1 MASAL
6 ADPAG
11 GSSGA
16 RSAPLLQGRGLLRL
30 PARPP
35 ARDSHTQTRARAH
48 ARTGAGVQC
57 QRRSELTNPPRRRP
71 SPRTHHSGLGAGDHG
86 PEESAGPT
94 PEVTPWRPR
103 FAEEGLHP
111 STLAAWRQRSPSHPL
126 AVPSPHLGTLRQRS
140 CPRLGL
146 ARGSSIAAPEARPLH
161 PPQAG
166 GKETLGG
173 WEETRSWGT
182 DTSRGRVSFPGATLQ
197 PRDPRRVLL
206 VSERKWCLARIFP
219 LDTHAHARGAGQGC
233 GCAPLKHTSPALAPR
248 SHPRRRNKGP
258 QRNLSTLLRNCYPG
272 AWPGGQ
278 SAGPQS
284 RDGSPPLCGWS
295 ALLHTSAPQTPVKRL
310 RILTYV
316 CVGDGGRVCVCE
328 GGAYKKL
335 GKLNVL

>member
-233 GCAPLKHTSPALAPR
+233 GCAPLKHTSPAWLPGLIQGEETKGLSGTSPR
-248 SHPRRRNKGP
+248 CSGIATPGPGRAVSPQGPRAGMGVRP
-258 QRNLSTLLRNCYPG
+258 SVAG
-272 AWPGGQ
+272 AHCFTP
-278 SAGPQS
+278 
-284 RDGSPPLCGWS
+284 
-295 ALLHTSAPQTPVKRL
+295 LLH
-310 RILTYV
+310 
-316 CVGDGGRVCVCE
+316 
-328 GGAYKKL
+328 KL
-335 GKLNVL
+335 L